1 MRGLNKGAQSRLE
14 QNTKAAFWGSGDSSL
29 RRIRSALLS
38 GTALTACASSKYL
51 YRPLYGS
58 VAAAVLLVT
67 GGQIG
72 SQPAMAQAII
82 KTTPTNL
89 GLSQIGTILDNRPRN
104 ASGGNIVTNPGDSA
118 GVDVQVLLQLQALGA
133 NVGLPFHAVGDI
145 DIEVGDVQALHPG
158 QKGINAINAAGNI
171 TIEAGD
177 IESDGRGVNAEV
189 EGHTIS
195 IPAIRVILPNGY
207 SRNIPGT
214 GNVSVNVGDVTSIA
228 GDGINAT
235 TGFGTVFVKA
245 GDIQAENGFGV
256 NATSGLG
263 FGLPDL
269 SDLDDV
275 DVDALVSSALLSNGV
290 HVEVGDVTSKETGIN
305 AQVTGVNLPII
316 GDIPGA
322 GNIYV
327 SAGNVTSTGGKGVN
341 AATEIGFVTVSAGD
355 VSANSDG
362 VDATTELGIASV
374 FVDDVTAGG
383 VGINAAAGFGA
394 ALVFAANID
403 SYDTGIKATADTGL
417 AFAFAN
423 DVTTANA
430 NAHGMDVSAGGVAVA
445 ISTGTIATIGE
456 GAFGISANAGDGIA
470 GVLAGNVVTTGEGST
485 GIYGQGSS
493 VYIVAGNVET
503 RGDNSAGIRNDANGT
518 SVTLFGFVNTF
529 GDNSPGVDAS
539 DPASDVFVA
548 GLGVTTGGVGS
559 NGINATSGVGNVDV
573 YVGFV
578 GTGGD
583 SSRGIHAFSQ
593 SGDVGVTA
601 GFVGTL
607 GANSDGI
614 RAVSL
619 NSDVD
624 VNVLAVGTAGNNS
637 DGIRAFSSS
646 GDVEV
651 NALAVGTSGDDS
663 NGIRAVSLAGNVD
676 INTLV
681 VGTTGSD
688 SDGIRAYSR
697 DGDIR
702 VTAGFVGALGDG
714 SHGIHAITSNG
725 SVDILVK
732 EAALGGGEEDG
743 AGVVFGGGSG
753 ANLLN
758 EGFIGALN
766 HRAIVNDDNDSVVE
780 NKGIVAGYLVM
791 GQGNDVFKNTTGALF
806 LAYGDSDFG
815 TNAPDNDENDLFE
828 NAGRVAMLPWH
839 LPQTATIKGLE
850 TFDNSLGGEIWLRNN
865 HAGDV
870 LKLPDSNF
878 VGGGIFAIDAELR
891 EGGKADELHI
901 GKDISGGVT
910 ALLVNDVDPKAP
922 GAYDPNGIT
931 FAVVGG
937 GTQVGDFSLVNG
949 PIDKG
954 LFTYDIF
961 LRDGAGENGENLW
974 VLASTPD
981 QTFFELPS
989 IISAAQSLWYS
1000 STGVWLDRTA
1010 DLRSASAA
1018 CTAGGMKDEVVCGPA
1033 VRPGVWAKAF
1043 GNWSERSQDHRFS
1056 LHGRTFD
1063 YKVEYDQDSYGIIGG
1078 FDFAPNVDAAYGR
1091 GGWLLGVMAGYINST
1106 QDFKRSTTNVD
1117 MEGALVGAY
1126 ATYLQDG
1133 LFVDAQIAAN
1143 IGEVRYSSAAPGL
1156 AAKDSADLRSIGGI
1170 IDVGYRMPFGSASTF
1185 IEPGVTLAYV
1195 NSNIDNVTIFGT
1207 KVDFKDGDSLR
1218 GRLGVRLGTS
1228 MIAGN
1233 HKIEPFV
1240 GASAWYEFKGE
1251 NEITAKSNGYE
1262 LAAKDDVGGW
1272 IGEVSGGINLFDMSN
1287 AGVSG
1292 FAKGN
1297 YQFGDDDYR
1306 SFSGQLGIRVQW

>member
-1 MRGLNKGAQSRLE
+1 M
-14 QNTKAAFWGSGDSSL
+14 T
-29 RRIRSALLS
+29 
-38 GTALTACASSKYL
+38 
-51 YRPLYGS
+51 
-58 VAAAVLLVT
+58 
-67 GGQIG
+67 
-72 SQPAMAQAII
+72 
-82 KTTPTNL
+82 
-89 GLSQIGTILDNRPRN
+89 
-104 ASGGNIVTNPGDSA
+104 
-118 GVDVQVLLQLQALGA
+118 
-133 NVGLPFHAVGDI
+133 
-145 DIEVGDVQALHPG
+145 
-158 QKGINAINAAGNI
+158 
-171 TIEAGD
+171 
-177 IESDGRGVNAEV
+177 
-189 EGHTIS
+189 
-195 IPAIRVILPNGY
+195 
-207 SRNIPGT
+207 
-214 GNVSVNVGDVTSIA
+214 
-228 GDGINAT
+228 
-235 TGFGTVFVKA
+235 
-245 GDIQAENGFGV
+245 
-256 NATSGLG
+256 
-263 FGLPDL
+263 
-269 SDLDDV
+269 
-275 DVDALVSSALLSNGV
+275 
-290 HVEVGDVTSKETGIN
+290 
-305 AQVTGVNLPII
+305 
-316 GDIPGA
+316 
-322 GNIYV
+322 V
-327 SAGNVTSTGGKGVN
+327 SAGNVSAKSDGVN
-341 AATEIGFVTVSAGD
+341 A
-355 VSANSDG
+355 
-362 VDATTELGIASV
+362 TTGLGIASV
-374 FVDDVTAGG
+374 FVDDVTAGR
-383 VGINAAAGFGA
+383 VGINVATDIGA
-394 ALVFAANID
+394 ALVLAGDIN
-403 SYDTGIKATADTGL
+403 SSGTGIQATAGTGL
-417 AFAFAN
+417 AFAIAN
-423 DVTTANA
+423 NVTTEDTNA
-430 NAHGMDVSAGGVAVA
+430 YGMNVLAEGVAIAV
-445 ISTGTIATIGE
+445 STGTITTKGE
-456 GAFGISANAGDGIA
+456 GAFGIHANAGDGIA
-470 GVLAGNVVTTGEGST
+470 GVLAGNVVTTGDGST
-485 GIYGQGSS
+485 GIYGQGNS
-493 VYIVAGNVET
+493 VYIVAGNVKT
-503 RGDNSAGIRNDANGT
+503 TGDGSAGIINDANGS
-518 SVTLFGFVNTF
+518 SVTIFLTSHTE
-529 GDNSPGVDAS
+529 GDNSPGIKAT
-539 DPASDVFVA
+539 DPSSDVFVA
-548 GLGVTTGGVGS
+548 GLGVITEGS
-559 NGINATSGVGNVDV
+559 NSTGIIADSQKDVDV

-663 NGIRAVSLAGNVD
+663 NGIRAVSLARNVD

-743 AGVVFGGGSG
+743 AGIVFGGRER

-758 EGFIGALN
+758 QGFIGALN

-780 NKGIVAGYLVM
+780 NKGIVTGYLVM

-815 TNAPDNDENDLFE
+815 TNASDNDEDDLFE

-850 TFDNSLGGEIWLRNN
+850 TFDNSPGGEIWLRNN

-870 LKLPDSNF
+870 LKLPNSNF
-878 VGGGIFAIDAELR
+878 VGGGTFAIDAELR

-910 ALLVNDVDPKAP
+910 AVLVNDVDPKAP

-949 PIDKG
+949 QIDKG

-1106 QDFKRSTTNVD
+1106 QDFKRSATDVD